1 MKLREHAG
9 AREFLAAAAPVL
21 EADEARHN
29 LGYGICSTLIESPG
43 TYPRFHLW
51 TVEADEGV
59 AGAAM
64 MTPPHNLW
72 LARPADSAVLE
83 LLARELAARGIGLPG
98 VTAAQP
104 EVDAFAAEWQRLK
117 GVGRRLL
124 HAQGIYAVS
133 DVRMPTNVPGALRN
147 ATADDR
153 RLLIDWWRAFIAEA
167 LHEGGPETDAEEAID
182 RRLVAGVGGLGIWDD
197 GTAVSFAGY
206 GGETPNGVRIG
217 PVYTPPEH
225 RRRGYGSALTAAL
238 SRRLLGEGRRY
249 CFLYT
254 DLANPTANRI
264 YRAIGYELVCESAM
278 YEFA

>member
-1 MKLREHAG
+1 MTLREHAG

-133 DVRMPTNVPGALRN
+133 DVRMPANVPGALRN
-147 ATADDR
+147 A
-153 RLLIDWWRAFIAEA
+153 
-167 LHEGGPETDAEEAID
+167 
-182 RRLVAGVGGLGIWDD
+182 
-197 GTAVSFAGY
+197 TAVSFAGY

-278 YEFA
+278 YQFA